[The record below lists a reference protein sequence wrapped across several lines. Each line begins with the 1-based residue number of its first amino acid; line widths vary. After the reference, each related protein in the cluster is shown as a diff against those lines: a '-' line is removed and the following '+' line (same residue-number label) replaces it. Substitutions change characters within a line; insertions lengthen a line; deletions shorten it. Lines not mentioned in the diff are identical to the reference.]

1 VSPGSFE
8 CPHCGAEVRSG
19 RRSCPECGSDATTG
33 WQSSEEIDYQS
44 LDIPGGHGEPT
55 GPLEPV
61 RRRARWPALV
71 FVLLLVALLLFLLRG
86 R

>member
-1 VSPGSFE
+1 VSQGSFE
-8 CPHCGAEVRSG
+8 CPHCGAEVRPG
-19 RRSCPECGSDATTG
+19 RRSCPECGSDAATG

-44 LDIPGGHGEPT
+44 LEVPEGYGEPT
-55 GPLEPV
+55 GSPEAV
-61 RRRARWPALV
+61 RRRARWPTLV